1 MEEEVGPVAAAG
13 PDDGTGAV
21 LYGMFTSFT
30 EALGDLDG
38 RLAAIEA
45 AVLAGSPEMASRLA
59 ALEAATR
66 TVPAE
71 LTSRLAALEAS
82 LDELS
87 GVLREVADAV
97 PAPGSVAAGAA
108 DFGAAESAEEARAVV
123 VGDQL
128 LRQSDLLERRTADL
142 AAAVDSVRALVQS
155 HMDDTAHSL
164 GRRAGEAGRR
174 LASDLG
180 LRGRPKPPAVGS

>member
-1 MEEEVGPVAAAG
+1 MDDEVAGVAAAG

-30 EALGDLDG
+30 EVLGGLEG
-38 RLAAIEA
+38 RLVAIEE
-45 AVLAGSPEMASRLA
+45 AVRRGPPD
-59 ALEAATR
+59 LE
-66 TVPAE
+66 
-71 LTSRLAALEAS
+71 LRLAALEAS

-87 GVLREVADAV
+87 GVLREVADAAAAA
-97 PAPGSVAAGAA
+97 PATTGWADDAARDARVAAG
-108 DFGAAESAEEARAVV
+108 GER
-123 VGDQL
+123 GGH
-128 LRQSDLLERRTADL
+128 SDLLERRTAEL
-142 AAAVDSVRALVQS
+142 AAAVEAVRALVQA

-180 LRGRPKPPAVGS
+180 LRGRPKQPPEVGS